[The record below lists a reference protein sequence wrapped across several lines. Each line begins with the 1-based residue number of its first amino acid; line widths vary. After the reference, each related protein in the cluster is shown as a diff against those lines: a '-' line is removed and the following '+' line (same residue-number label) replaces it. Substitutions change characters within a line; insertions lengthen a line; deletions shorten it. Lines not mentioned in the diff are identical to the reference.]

1 MENQQISKYTC
12 EELLA
17 KLAELNIDVA
27 VIEHPPLRTV
37 EESRQ
42 LRGDLP
48 GGHVKNLFLKDK
60 RKQFWLVVALE
71 DTSIDLKE
79 TAALLDAGKFSFASP
94 AELDEILGLVP
105 GAVSPLALFNDRPK
119 AVQLVLDERLL
130 EATPLNF
137 HPLRNDRTVAI
148 EVPDLMRFLDAI
160 EHKPLIVSL
169 PARAV

>member
-1 MENQQISKYTC
+1 
-12 EELLA
+12 
-17 KLAELNIDVA
+17 
-27 VIEHPPLRTV
+27 
-37 EESRQ
+37 
-42 LRGDLP
+42 
-48 GGHVKNLFLKDK
+48 
-60 RKQFWLVVALE
+60 
-71 DTSIDLKE
+71 LKE

-137 HPLRNDRTVAI
+137 HPLRNDRTVVI

>member
-1 MENQQISKYTC
+1 MENQQLSKYTC
-12 EELLA
+12 DELLA
-17 KLAELNIDVA
+17 KLAELNIDLA

-79 TAALLDAGKFSFASP
+79 TATLLEAGKFSFANTV
-94 AELDEILGLVP
+94 ELDEILGLVP
-105 GAVSPLALFNDRPK
+105 GAVSPLALFNDRSH

-130 EATPLNF
+130 KVSPLNF

-148 EVPDLMRFLDAI
+148 ETPDFMRFLDAI
-160 EHKPLIVSL
+160 EHKPLVVSL